1 MILCAGRT
9 LYSCVNKK
17 SSFLSP
23 DLGSLTVSVV
33 VSELGQT
40 VEMLDNGWN

>member
-1 MILCAGRT
+1 MILCAGRI

-23 DLGSLTVSVV
+23 DLGSLTLSVV
-33 VSELGQT
+33 ASELGQAR
-40 VEMLDNGWN
+40 EMLDNGWN